1 MAGSGS
7 SGSLRRIFHAY
18 TSLVVTPDLLDRCT
32 GFDWDEAN
40 VEKNWSSHRVT
51 FWEAEEVFFNE
62 PLLLRP
68 DEVHSKL
75 ERRFMALGSTDAGRL
90 LFMSFTVRRHLI
102 RVISAR
108 DMTRREAST
117 YAHLKA

>member
-1 MAGSGS
+1 MTT
-7 SGSLRRIFHAY
+7 H
-18 TSLVVTPDLLDRCT
+18 DLLDSCT
-32 GFDWDEAN
+32 GFDWDDAN

-68 DEVHSKL
+68 DEGHSKL
-75 ERRFMALGSTDAGRL
+75 ERRFMALGATDAGRP
-90 LFMSFTVRRHLI
+90 LFISFTVRRHLI

-108 DMTRREAST
+108 DLTRREAST

>member
-1 MAGSGS
+1 MASQ
-7 SGSLRRIFHAY
+7 
-18 TSLVVTPDLLDRCT
+18 DLLDSCK
-32 GFDWDEAN
+32 GFDWDDAN

-75 ERRFMALGSTDAGRL
+75 EHRFMALGATDAGRL
-90 LFMSFTVRRHLI
+90 LFISFTVRRHLI

-108 DMTRREAST
+108 DMTRREART
-117 YAHLKA
+117 HAQVKA

>member
-1 MAGSGS
+1 MA
-7 SGSLRRIFHAY
+7 
-18 TSLVVTPDLLDRCT
+18 TPDLLDGCT

-40 VEKNWSSHRVT
+40 AEKNRVSHRVT

-68 DEVHSKL
+68 DEAHSRL

-90 LFMSFTVRRHLI
+90 LFISFTVRRHLI

-108 DMTRREAST
+108 DMTRREART
-117 YAHLKA
+117 HAQVKA